1 MAKTEIK
8 KHWVSVQA
16 TPEFNNAEI
25 GEIPYTEAK
34 TLPGRVMKTNL
45 YLLTNDAR
53 KQNSEISFKITNSD
67 GKIAHTQIQSY
78 KILNAYLKK
87 VMRSG
92 RDKVDDAF
100 ICLTK
105 DKVKIRVKPFFIT
118 KNKTNKLILSK
129 LRLSVRKHFGEY
141 ANQTDFNKM
150 VKDLTSNFIQR
161 EFKQELKKIYPLNLF
176 EIREL
181 SREREKVKPQ

>member
-1 MAKTEIK
+1 MAKTEVK

-25 GEIPYTEAK
+25 GEIPYTEVK
-34 TLPGRVMKTNL
+34 TLHGRVMRT
-45 YLLTNDAR
+45 R
-53 KQNSEISFKITNSD
+53 
-67 GKIAHTQIQSY
+67 
-78 KILNAYLKK
+78 
-87 VMRSG
+87 

-100 ICLTK
+100 ICTTK

-129 LRLSVRKHFGEY
+129 LRLSVRGHFEEY
-141 ANQTDFNKM
+141 TKQTEFNKII
-150 VKDLTSNFIQR
+150 KDLTSNFIQR

-181 SREREKVKPQ
+181 TREK